1 MAFQNKAE
9 RDIFSDLSFLPI
21 ILKTWF
27 LIKTETVSLCM
38 SQKTRFSFVEHPNC
52 VIHSCQSS
60 TGKRKVN
67 IG

>member
-1 MAFQNKAE
+1 MAFQNTVE
-9 RDIFSDLSFLPI
+9 REIFSDLSFAPI
-21 ILKTWF
+21 ILKIRF
-27 LIKTETVSLCM
+27 LIETQMVSLCM
-38 SQKTRFSFVEHPNC
+38 SHKTCFSFVEHPNC

>member
-1 MAFQNKAE
+1 MAFQNKVE
-9 RDIFSDLSFLPI
+9 KEIFSDLSYLPI
-21 ILKTWF
+21 ILKTEF
-27 LIKTETVSLCM
+27 LIKIHIISLCM
-38 SQKTRFSFVEHPNC
+38 SQKKCFSYVEHPNC

>member
-1 MAFQNKAE
+1 MAFQKKVE

-21 ILKTWF
+21 ILKTQF
-27 LIKTETVSLCM
+27 LIKTQMVSLCM
-38 SQKTRFSFVEHPNC
+38 SQKTCFSFVEHPSC

-60 TGKRKVN
+60 TGKRKVS